1 MSRPV
6 ITGINAVRRR
16 RADGAVTHD
25 FYHRRTGRLIG
36 REREGMTRER
46 AIAIARELDAEAEA
60 PSGPPAGSFG
70 ELAALY
76 LGSTSFR
83 NLAPQTQ
90 REYRDHIE
98 ILRGAWERVPLEG
111 ITRKA
116 VAALHARYA
125 DRPWRGN
132 AVLRTLRLVLNYGR
146 RDLELRQLQRNPAD
160 GFAMHATPPR
170 DRVWPAEKIEAFVA
184 AAEAV
189 ARPRLRK
196 AIALLLYTVQR
207 PSDVLAMARPQ
218 LRHDAE
224 GRVWI
229 RLRQA
234 KTGVL
239 LDVPCHRRLVEELAR
254 PDPPLKGRAAG
265 SLLLLPSPTGK
276 RWSYRNFARSWDR
289 VAARANL
296 RLAREAIAARGGLP
310 DPVRDPAAREAAKRA
325 VRAELLEGL
334 QRRDL
339 RRTGAVQMALA
350 GATTAQIAALAGWS
364 IDRTQRIIDTY
375 VPRRGEVALSGVE
388 RWEEMGETAPS
399 PAAERRRREP
409 K

>member
-6 ITGINAVRRR
+6 SSGVNAVRRR

-76 LGSTSFR
+76 LGSTAFR

-132 AVLRTLRLVLNYGR
+132 AGLRTLRLVLNYGR

-170 DRVWPAEKIEAFVA
+170 DRVWPAEKIEGK
-184 AAEAV
+184 
-189 ARPRLRK
+189 RRLQ
-196 AIALLLYTVQR
+196 ALL
-207 PSDVLAMARPQ
+207 
-218 LRHDAE
+218 
-224 GRVWI
+224 
-229 RLRQA
+229 
-234 KTGVL
+234 
-239 LDVPCHRRLVEELAR
+239 
-254 PDPPLKGRAAG
+254 RAA
-265 SLLLLPSPTGK
+265 
-276 RWSYRNFARSWDR
+276 
-289 VAARANL
+289 
-296 RLAREAIAARGGLP
+296 
-310 DPVRDPAAREAAKRA
+310 
-325 VRAELLEGL
+325 
-334 QRRDL
+334 
-339 RRTGAVQMALA
+339 
-350 GATTAQIAALAGWS
+350 
-364 IDRTQRIIDTY
+364 
-375 VPRRGEVALSGVE
+375 
-388 RWEEMGETAPS
+388 
-399 PAAERRRREP
+399 
-409 K
+409 